1 MVQLGG
7 FFVRLVGPLLKIGLS
22 LLKDVVKPLAKSV
35 LFPLGLTAVASAADA
50 AIQKKIFGFEARSFE
65 SAK

>member
-1 MVQLGG
+1 MVQLEG

-35 LFPLGLTAVASAADA
+35 LFPLGLKAVASATDA
-50 AIQKKIFGFEARSFE
+50 AIQKKIFGFKARSFE

>member
-35 LFPLGLTAVASAADA
+35 LFPLGLTAVASATDA